1 MERAVGI
8 LGLGSDAIYPVPM
21 VGGKM
26 DPGSLQRAIEEARA
40 GGHVPLAIVA
50 TAGSTPAG
58 RIDDLEAIAEI
69 AEGEGIWLHEDR
81 AHGAS
86 LLVSD
91 ELRERGRGSESADS
105 VSWGPDKVMSM
116 PVS

>member
-50 TAGSTPAG
+50 TAGSTPTG
-58 RIDDLEAIAEI
+58 RIDDLAASAAI
-69 AEGEGIWLHEDR
+69 AEGEGIWPHVDG
-81 AHGAS
+81 AHGAA
-86 LLVSD
+86 LLVSGWM
-91 ELRERGRGSESADS
+91 RARGRG
-105 VSWGPDKVMSM
+105 G
-116 PVS
+116 